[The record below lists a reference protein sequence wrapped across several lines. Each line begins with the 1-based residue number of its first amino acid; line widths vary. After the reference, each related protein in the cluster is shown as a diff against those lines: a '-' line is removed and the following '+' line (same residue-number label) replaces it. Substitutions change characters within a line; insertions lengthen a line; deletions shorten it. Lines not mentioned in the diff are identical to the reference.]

1 MPSGVDHLAVLIAA
15 PFVGSFLSVL
25 VVRLPAA
32 APVVVARSRCPACD
46 HALGPFDLLPLLS
59 WLLRGGRCRYCR
71 DPISLFYPAME
82 LGAVAVALAA
92 VFAVEGWLLW
102 VTCLLGWTLLAL
114 AITDLREMVLPDALT
129 LPLLPAGLGVALWLD
144 PAGLPDHLVGAIAGF
159 ASLYALNAAYRRL
172 RGRDGLGLGDA
183 KLLAAAGAWL
193 GWQALPSMLLLATLA
208 ALGVAAAAALAGRR
222 LLADTALP
230 FGTFLC
236 LAFWLTWL
244 YAPQFAAIPQP

>member
-1 MPSGVDHLAVLIAA
+1 MPIGVDHLAVLLAA
-15 PFVGSFLSVL
+15 PFIGSFLSVL

-32 APVVVARSRCPACD
+32 EPVAVSRSRCPACN
-46 HALGPFDLLPLLS
+46 HVLGPFDLLPFAS

-71 DPISLFYPAME
+71 GPISLFYPAME
-82 LGAVAVALAA
+82 LGAAAVALSAA
-92 VFAVEGWLLW
+92 LAVEGWLMW
-102 VTCLLGWTLLAL
+102 VTCLLGWALLAL

-159 ASLYALNAAYRRL
+159 GFLYGLNVAYRRL
-172 RGRDGLGLGDA
+172 RGRDGLGFGDA

-193 GWQALPSMLLLATLA
+193 GWQTLPAMLVLATLT
-208 ALGVAAAAALAGRR
+208 ALGVVAVAALAGRR
-222 LLADTALP
+222 LAADTALP

-244 YAPQFAAIPQP
+244 YAPQLGAFPPL